1 MKLPVWELG
10 LSILVPLVLAY
21 GLRGPLSGRLV
32 ESASP
37 CRQPRRQFF
46 LEMGLIFSG
55 GITSALILFFG
66 YRIPFLQSG
75 LKLLVGLFTVALFA
89 GLDLAL
95 ARERVLILG
104 QLHGRVTY
112 DPPTRFT
119 PITRTFFLTATLIL
133 AFTAGIMMLVLV
145 RDMNWLES
153 QDVMGPAIAALNQTV
168 ILEVIFVMTFLLIM
182 IVNLIYSY
190 SRNLRLLFKNQTRVL
205 ENVSQGD
212 LSSQVPVVTHNELGV
227 IAGHTNT
234 MIRALREGVR
244 MREGLVIASEVQ
256 RHFLPDHAPN
266 LPGLELA
273 GTARF
278 SDETGGDFFDFIEC
292 EQPGCTNHGV
302 MVGDVSGHGI
312 GAALLMAAGR
322 ALIRQSA
329 SIPAPL
335 SQRMSAAN
343 KHLARDVRES
353 GRFITLFF
361 MEIDHARG
369 IGAWINAGQQPPLF
383 YDTAT
388 DEFTELKG
396 EDIPMGVERD
406 WLFHEHVMDL
416 PDPGQALV
424 LSTDGVW
431 EAMNDAGEMFG
442 GARLKAAIRRS
453 ADKAARDI
461 IREVILAVHE
471 FTGHSSQED
480 DMTLV
485 VIKGVAR
492 E

>member
-329 SIPAPL
+329 SIPAPCPSGCPQPTNTWPATCGRAAGSSPCSSWRL
-335 SQRMSAAN
+335 TTRGASVPGSMRANSRPCFTTRPRTNSPSSRGRTSPWAWSGIGCSTNTSWTCPTPARPWSYPRMG
-343 KHLARDVRES
+343 S
-353 GRFITLFF
+353 GR
-361 MEIDHARG
+361 
-369 IGAWINAGQQPPLF
+369 P
-383 YDTAT
+383 
-388 DEFTELKG
+388 
-396 EDIPMGVERD
+396 
-406 WLFHEHVMDL
+406 
-416 PDPGQALV
+416 
-424 LSTDGVW
+424 
-431 EAMNDAGEMFG
+431 
-442 GARLKAAIRRS
+442 
-453 ADKAARDI
+453 
-461 IREVILAVHE
+461 
-471 FTGHSSQED
+471 
-480 DMTLV
+480 
-485 VIKGVAR
+485 
-492 E
+492 